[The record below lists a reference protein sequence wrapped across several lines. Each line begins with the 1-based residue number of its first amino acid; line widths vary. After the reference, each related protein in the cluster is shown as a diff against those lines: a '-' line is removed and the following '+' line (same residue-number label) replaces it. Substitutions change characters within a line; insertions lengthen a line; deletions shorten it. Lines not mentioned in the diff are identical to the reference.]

1 MSMHLEAPPDYAL
14 AVLERLERAGHEAY
28 FVGGCVRDR
37 VLGRPVGDWDVTTRA
52 HPEEVVAL
60 FPRVVPTGLK
70 HGTVTVLSEGE
81 PVEVTTYRVELGYT
95 DGRRPDEV
103 AFSPHLALDLERR
116 DFTMNA
122 MAWNPIRDTFV
133 DLHAGLEDLAR
144 RRVRAVGRAEARFGE
159 DGLRALRAV
168 RFAAVLQL
176 EIDPETAAAISPTR
190 PVFRRVSAERVQV
203 ELFKLILGPDAGRG
217 VHVLHQTGLLED
229 ILGTVSPP
237 DVVAACAA
245 IDRAP
250 FELEVRLAILLRGL
264 SPEHSANALER
275 LKPGNGLR
283 ARVGSILQAL
293 RGVDPGPERPEAEV
307 RSRVAALG
315 RDTFRAYLAASTA
328 SREPDRIAFGERAV
342 SLGALDG
349 PLSVK
354 ELALDGREVQRVLD
368 VGPSRRIG
376 VLLERLLMHVHAH
389 PEENTPEDL
398 RRAVV
403 RLDGEVA
410 DGPTETAR

>member
-1 MSMHLEAPPDYAL
+1 MPMQLEAPPDYAL
-14 AVLERLERAGHEAY
+14 AVLERLESAGHEAY

-37 VLGRPVGDWDVTTRA
+37 VLGRAVGDWDVTTRA

-133 DLHAGLEDLAR
+133 DLHEGLYDLAR
-144 RRVRAVGRAEARFGE
+144 RRVRAVGRAETRFNE

-168 RFAAVLQL
+168 RFAAVLGL
-176 EIDPETAAAISPTR
+176 EIDPETTAAISPTR

-203 ELFKLILGPDAGRG
+203 EVFKLILGPEAGRG
-217 VHVLHQTGLLED
+217 LRVLHDTGLLED
-229 ILGTVSPP
+229 ILGPESPP
-237 DVVAACAA
+237 DVEATCAA
-245 IDRAP
+245 VDRAP
-250 FELEVRLAILLRGL
+250 FELEVRLAILLREL
-264 SPEHSANALER
+264 TSQHAASALER

-283 ARVGSILQAL
+283 ARVSSILEAF
-293 RGVDPGPERPEAEV
+293 RGVDPGPESSEAEV

-315 RDTFRAYLAASTA
+315 RETFRAYLAAANALGES
-328 SREPDRIAFGERAV
+328 DRIAFGERAV
-342 SLGALDG
+342 RLRALDG

-354 ELALDGREVQRVLD
+354 ELALDGREIQRVLD
-368 VGPSRRIG
+368 VPPSRRIG
-376 VLLERLLMHVHAH
+376 VLLERLLVHVHAH
-389 PEENTPEDL
+389 PESNTPDAL
-398 RRAVV
+398 RNVVV
-403 RLDGEVA
+403 RL
-410 DGPTETAR
+410 AREEAEASLESAQ